1 MKTWETWEDDIK
13 AFIKAIEGIGGEVDG
28 YLIKPPVSV
37 SVIRNVEE
45 ELGVSLPES
54 FIKVISGFTSGMEMN
69 WSLPD
74 DEELE
79 VPIPEA
85 LEGIFAS
92 NFSWNIEDLIN
103 VEKDRK
109 GWEQE
114 VFSDVEN
121 EYDRVWHNKLGLM
134 AVGNGDYI
142 AFDLSISNDP
152 PVVYLS
158 HDDGEGHGYILGQ
171 NFIDFMDK
179 WVKIGCVGCEDWQL
193 LPFIEGPSTGTQPD
207 SKNAHLWRK
216 WLGINGLLEK

>member
-1 MKTWETWEDDIK
+1 MNIWETWEDDIK
-13 AFIKAIEGIGGEVDG
+13 EFIKAIEGIGGEVDG
-28 YLIKPPVSV
+28 YLIKPPVSI
-37 SVIRNVEE
+37 SVIRHVEE

-54 FIKVISGFTSGMEMN
+54 FIKVISEFTSGMEMN

-74 DEELE
+74 DEDLE

-114 VFSDVEN
+114 VFSDDEN

-158 HDDGEGHGYILGQ
+158 HDDGEGHGYILGK

-179 WVKIGCVGCEDWQL
+179 WIKIGCVGCEDWQL
-193 LPFIEGPSTGTQPD
+193 LPFIEGPSTGIQPD
-207 SKNAHLWRK
+207 SKNA
-216 WLGINGLLEK
+216 